1 MGGAMDLVA
10 CGSKVL
16 VVMEHTAKGEKK
28 LLEECTLPIT
38 GLHKVDQVITDK
50 AVFVKRDGCLQL
62 TEIAS
67 DTTLDWVRANTGFE
81 LDVASDLK

>member
-38 GLHKVDQVITDK
+38 GLHKVDQVITGKICGYD
-50 AVFVKRDGCLQL
+50 
-62 TEIAS
+62 
-67 DTTLDWVRANTGFE
+67 
-81 LDVASDLK
+81 